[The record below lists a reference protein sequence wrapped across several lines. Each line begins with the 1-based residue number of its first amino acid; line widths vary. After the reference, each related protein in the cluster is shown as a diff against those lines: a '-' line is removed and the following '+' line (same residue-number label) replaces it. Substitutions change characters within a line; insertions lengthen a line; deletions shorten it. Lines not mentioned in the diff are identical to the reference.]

1 MKLIIGLGNPKREYR
16 NTYHNL
22 GFLALDFI
30 KNKRGFS
37 RWQLK
42 KNLEAK
48 ISKGRINREKI
59 ILAKPQ
65 TFMNRSGEAVSLL
78 LKNLKLKTENLW
90 VIHDDIDLSLGKI
103 KISKNRGSAGHK
115 GVQSIIDS
123 LGSKNFYRIRI
134 GIFDRP
140 ISEKN
145 KELTQKYVLK
155 KLNKKEKE
163 RLPKIIE
170 EAAGLLFQSL
180 NGRDK
185 NLDNR
190 GQKLSKNPQKNS

>member
-170 EAAGLLFQSL
+170 EAVGLLFQSL